1 MASGRDSSYLLAD
14 GDDDSVFSDSP
25 AQATLPSRARLRL
38 PQKHSYLQLRHD
50 SSSGYEIPT
59 GEPPAAVGG
68 GVTEE
73 AAAAAAAAA
82 AGGAT
87 GPHSYQNCSLAG
99 GLPSTSLAGLPS
111 TSLSGLPSASSGIPG
126 PSGCGGGAAAAA
138 GAAGTSVDDIQFS
151 FDAASELN
159 PRHSV
164 ASLLSQI
171 SGVAIDVDPGKTSWC

>member
-14 GDDDSVFSDSP
+14 GDNDSVFSDSSA

-59 GEPPAAVGG
+59 GEPPAAASAA
-68 GVTEE
+68 E
-73 AAAAAAAAA
+73 AAAA
-82 AGGAT
+82 
-87 GPHSYQNCSLAG
+87 PHSYQNCSLAG
-99 GLPSTSLAGLPS
+99 GLPPTCPAGP
-111 TSLSGLPSASSGIPG
+111 PSASPSLPG
-126 PSGCGGGAAAAA
+126 PSGCSSGGGAAAVETSG
-138 GAAGTSVDDIQFS
+138 GAAGTTSVDDIQFS
-151 FDAASELN
+151 FNAVPELN